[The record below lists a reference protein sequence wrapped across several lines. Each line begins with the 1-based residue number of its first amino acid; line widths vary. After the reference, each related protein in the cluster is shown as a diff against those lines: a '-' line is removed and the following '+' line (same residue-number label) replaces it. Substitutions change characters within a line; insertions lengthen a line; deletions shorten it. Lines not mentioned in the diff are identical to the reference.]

1 MSKGKTLLWASLA
14 AGLAGTV
21 MQACGTNKSGEIG
34 GSGGNGGS
42 SVSVGSGAG
51 TNGGGGDDG
60 ANGGAAAPVT
70 SHKVTIVGSG
80 T

>member
-1 MSKGKTLLWASLA
+1 MSKGKTLLWASLV

-21 MQACGTNKSGEIG
+21 MPACGTNKSGEIS
-34 GSGGNGGS
+34 GSGGSAGS
-42 SVSVGSGAG
+42 SVMAGSSGG

-60 ANGGAAAPVT
+60 ANGGAAAVT